1 MLFSRLVLFFVLAF
15 ATVAPVAAKTPAFIV
30 IDQAS
35 GGVLAEKDAGK
46 PWYPASITKLMTAYV
61 TFKALRSGTMK
72 PSTPVTV
79 SANALKEPPSKM
91 GFPVGTTM
99 TLDNALKMMLVKSAN
114 DIAVA
119 VAETVGGSEAG
130 FVQRMNAEAKRLGMN
145 STHFANPNGLPD
157 SGHVT
162 TARDMALLA
171 RTIWS
176 EFPEQRELFRI
187 SAIRSGGRVLRTHNS
202 LIERYR
208 GASGMKTGF
217 ICASGFNVVATATR
231 NGKSLIAVV
240 LGSETARERTELA
253 AKLLDAG
260 FAGATPGPKRDILTF
275 DAVAST
281 GVPVDMRDQVC
292 RKRNKNEGEEEDDPI
307 LAGMSGVPSA
317 LEPKRFYV
325 MDPVEVTTLYV
336 PPQPDP
342 PKKASKK
349 SASKKGTKKVAQPAG
364 KSPAKTA
371 DVKAADDKPA
381 AKKVTAAAGDSK
393 DKGR

>member
-1 MLFSRLVLFFVLAF
+1 MLFSRLILFIVLAF
-15 ATVAPVAAKTPAFIV
+15 AVVVPAAAQTPAFIV
-30 IDQAS
+30 VDQAS
-35 GGVLAEKDAGK
+35 GTVLAEKDAGK

-61 TFKALRSGTMK
+61 TFRALRAGTVR

-79 SANALKEPPSKM
+79 TANALKEPPSKM

-130 FVQRMNAEAKRLGMN
+130 FVVSMNAEAKRLGMN
-145 STHFANPNGLPD
+145 SSHFVNPNGLPD

-187 SAIRSGGRVLRTHNS
+187 SAIRSGDRVLRTHNS
-202 LIERYR
+202 LLERYR
-208 GASGMKTGF
+208 GANGMKTGF
-217 ICASGFNVVATATR
+217 ICSSGFNVVASATR

-253 AKLLDAG
+253 AKLLDAA
-260 FAGATPGPKRDILTF
+260 FAGSVSGPKRDITTF
-275 DAVAST
+275 DATAST
-281 GVPVDMRDQVC
+281 GAPVDMRDQVC
-292 RKRNKNEGEEEDDPI
+292 RKRNKNEGEEDDDPI
-307 LAGMSGVPSA
+307 LAGMAGAPSA
-317 LEPKRFYV
+317 LEPKRFHV

-342 PKKASKK
+342 PKKAPKK
-349 SASKKGTKKVAQPAG
+349 NAGKKTTKKVA
-364 KSPAKTA
+364 
-371 DVKAADDKPA
+371 KPA
-381 AKKVTAAAGDSK
+381 AKDPADGKSAKAKPVADKKKVTAAAGDSK
-393 DKGR
+393 DKGQ